1 MLIQVFCNGQ
11 CNDLLVRK
19 VKRAAC
25 GSGSFKER
33 VHSLALEHGKE
44 AVVDAVMQASK
55 DGMFDLTWDE
65 ETVQDWLRD
74 YLFEECFDDLI
85 DIGEDELP
93 IAC

>member
-1 MLIQVFCNGQ
+1 MLIRVLCNPQ
-11 CNDLLVRK
+11 CDELLVRK

-25 GSGSFKER
+25 HGGSFKER
-33 VHSLALEHGKE
+33 AYDLALEYGKE
-44 AVVDAVMQASK
+44 AVVDAVMQASHE
-55 DGMFDLTWDE
+55 GWFDLTWDE

-85 DIGEDELP
+85 DIGEDNLP

>member
-1 MLIQVFCNGQ
+1 MCLILRIV
-11 CNDLLVRK
+11 
-19 VKRAAC
+19 
-25 GSGSFKER
+25 
-33 VHSLALEHGKE
+33 SLAYPALQSSSNHSCHGKE

-55 DGMFDLTWDE
+55 DGMFDLIWDE

-85 DIGEDELP
+85 DIGEDDLP

>member
-1 MLIQVFCNGQ
+1 MIQVFCNGQ

-25 GSGSFKER
+25 HAGSFKKR
-33 VHSLALEHGKE
+33 AYDLALEHGKE

-74 YLFEECFDDLI
+74 YLFEECFDNLI
-85 DIGEDELP
+85 DIQGTTRRP
-93 IAC
+93 

>member
-1 MLIQVFCNGQ
+1 MMIQVFCNGQ

-25 GSGSFKER
+25 HAGSFKKR
-33 VHSLALEHGKE
+33 AYDLALEYGKE
-44 AVVDAVMQASK
+44 AVVDAVMQASRE
-55 DGMFDLTWDE
+55 GMFDLTWDE

-74 YLFEECFDDLI
+74 YLFEECFDDLL
-85 DIGEDELP
+85 DTGEDDLP

>member
-1 MLIQVFCNGQ
+1 MLIRVLCNPQ
-11 CNDLLVRK
+11 CDELLVRK

-25 GSGSFKER
+25 HAGSFKER
-33 VHSLALEHGKE
+33 VYTLALEYGKE
-44 AVVDAVMQASK
+44 AVVDAMMQVSK
-55 DGMFDLTWDE
+55 DGWFDLTWDE

-85 DIGEDELP
+85 DTGEEVLP

>member
-11 CNDLLVRK
+11 CNDPLVRK

-33 VHSLALEHGKE
+33 VHNLALEYGKE
-44 AVVDAVMQASK
+44 AVVDAVMQASRE
-55 DGMFDLTWDE
+55 GWFDLTWDE

-74 YLFEECFDDLI
+74 YLFEECFDNLI
-85 DIGEDELP
+85 DIGEDDLP
-93 IAC
+93 LAC

>member
-1 MLIQVFCNGQ
+1 MIRVLCNPQ
-11 CNDLLVRK
+11 CDELLVRK

-25 GSGSFKER
+25 HAGSFKER
-33 VHSLALEHGKE
+33 VYTLALEYGKE
-44 AVVDAVMQASK
+44 AVVDAMMQVSK
-55 DGMFDLTWDE
+55 DGWFDLTWDE

-85 DIGEDELP
+85 DTGEEVLP

>member
-1 MLIQVFCNGQ
+1 MMIQVFCNGQ

-25 GSGSFKER
+25 ASDSFKER
-33 VHSLALEHGKE
+33 AYDLALEYGKE
-44 AVVDAVMQASK
+44 AVVDAVMQACRE
-55 DGMFDLTWDE
+55 GWFDLTWDE

-74 YLFEECFDDLI
+74 YLFEECFDDLL
-85 DIGEDELP
+85 DTGDDDLP

>member
-1 MLIQVFCNGQ
+1 MIQVLCNRQ

-25 GSGSFKER
+25 GSGSFKEG
-33 VHSLALEHGKE
+33 VYSLTLEYGKE

-65 ETVQDWLRD
+65 ETIQDWLHD
-74 YLFEECFDDLI
+74 YLFEECFGDLI
-85 DIGEDELP
+85 DIGEDGLP